1 MMRALERE
9 VTDAVWSTIEPML
22 PPRPAKR
29 RGRPRKPDRDVFLA
43 IMWRLVLGCS
53 WETVEHLL
61 DRRISDTTIRERRD
75 EWIAAGVFDR
85 LINQAILAFDRII
98 GLDLSE
104 VAVDGSQHKAP
115 FGGEGT
121 GPSPVDRG
129 KCGWKWSIAT
139 DRQGIPIGWEAAGA
153 NQVDSKLL
161 DATLDGVDARGLLAE
176 IETLHLD
183 RGYDNANVRAICAEF
198 GLGDVVTAKKRK
210 PVSSKKKAARQP
222 VPMGMRWP
230 VERTNSWLSNFGQLR
245 RNTDRFIH
253 HRIDTLN
260 LAIAVA
266 SIAGNE
272 RPRNVLALRSW
283 KLRLNAN
290 VPGPVVVHPVRMR
303 DSSATSVCE

>member
-1 MMRALERE
+1 MLALHPRVVSALWAAVEPRLPVPVDDHPLGCHRRRRDNFGIFMAILHRV
-9 VTDAVWSTIEPML
+9 VT
-22 PPRPAKR
+22 
-29 RGRPRKPDRDVFLA
+29 
-43 IMWRLVLGCS
+43 GCS
-53 WETVEHLL
+53 WDVAGRLGHGSETTL
-61 DRRISDTTIRERRD
+61 RRRRD
-75 EWIAAGVFDR
+75 EWWAAGVFDG
-85 LINQAILAFDRII
+85 LVDESLHGYDRII

-161 DATLDGVDARGLLAE
+161 DATLDGVDARGLLVE
-176 IETLHLD
+176 IGTLHLD
-183 RGYDNANVRAICAEF
+183 RGYDNANVRAICTEL
-198 GLGDVVTAKKRK
+198 GLGDVITAKKRK
-210 PVSSKKKAARQP
+210 PVSSKKKATRQP

-260 LAIAVA
+260 LAIAAV
-266 SIAGNE
+266 ITI
-272 RPRNVLALRSW
+272 
-283 KLRLNAN
+283 KLIKWSDRWS
-290 VPGPVVVHPVRMR
+290 P
-303 DSSATSVCE
+303 AT